1 MEQMRMTHT
10 LRNTC
15 VLVISSSVY
24 LALTISQLYSAN
36 QLNWWRTHGYKE
48 KTCVT
53 HSQTLSHFS
62 SSRFSQ
68 LYWWRKNSTW
78 RSY

>member
-48 KTCVT
+48 KTALLVT
-53 HSQTLSHFS
+53 
-62 SSRFSQ
+62 
-68 LYWWRKNSTW
+68 KK
-78 RSY
+78 